1 MQPKTRSEAGVTSI
15 LVVDGLSVSYDRI
28 EALRSVSFTVG
39 VGQIAAVI
47 GPNGAGKSTLLHA
60 IMGTLPPEGAARGTI
75 VYAGESLARR
85 PIEERVAAGL
95 CLVPETRELF
105 TTMTVEDNLLIGGF
119 SRRRARDGT
128 LREDRERVYAMFPT
142 LRDRHRQLAGTLSGG
157 ERQMLALGR
166 ALMARPRLIML
177 DEPSLGLAPRIVRDS
192 FRMIA
197 GLRDAG
203 TSLLLVEQNA
213 RAALELADTGF
224 VVENGE
230 IILHDRASDLA
241 RNPRVIESYL
251 GLAAP
256 RSGEPRTPPA
266 RARPE

>member
-1 MQPKTRSEAGVTSI
+1 MNDL
-15 LVVDGLSVSYDRI
+15 LVVDDLSVSYGRI
-28 EALRSVSFTVG
+28 EALRSVSFVVRT
-39 VGQIAAVI
+39 GQIVAVI

-60 IMGTLPPEGAARGTI
+60 IMGTLPPEATSQGTI
-75 VYAGESLARR
+75 RYAGESVGRR
-85 PIEERVAAGL
+85 SVEDRVAAGL

-105 TTMTVEDNLLIGGF
+105 TTMTVEDNLLLGGF
-119 SRRRARDGT
+119 SRRRAGDSAR
-128 LREDRERVYAMFPT
+128 REDRERVYAMFPV
-142 LRDRHRQLAGTLSGG
+142 LRERCRQPAGTLSGG

-197 GLRDAG
+197 ALRDAG
-203 TSLLLVEQNA
+203 SSLLLVEQNA
-213 RAALELADTGF
+213 RAALELADAGF

-230 IILHDRASDLA
+230 IVLHDRASELA

-251 GLAAP
+251 GL
-256 RSGEPRTPPA
+256 RG
-266 RARPE
+266 

>member
-1 MQPKTRSEAGVTSI
+1 VNNL
-15 LVVDGLSVSYDRI
+15 LVIEELSVSYGRAS
-28 EALRSVSFTVG
+28 ALRSISLTVQ

-60 IMGTLPPEGAARGTI
+60 IMGTLPPEGIQRGTI
-75 VYAGESLARR
+75 LYAGESVARR
-85 PIEERVAAGL
+85 PVEDRVAAGL

-105 TTMTVEDNLLIGGF
+105 TTMTVEDNLLLGGF
-119 SRRRARDGT
+119 SRRRARGGT
-128 LREDRERVYAMFPT
+128 LLEDRDRVYAMFPA
-142 LRDRHRQLAGTLSGG
+142 LRDRGRQLAGTLSGG

-166 ALMARPRLIML
+166 ALMARPRLILL

-230 IILHDRASDLA
+230 IILHDRASELA
-241 RNPRVIESYL
+241 NNPRVIESYL
-251 GLAAP
+251 GLRGDARAAP
-256 RSGEPRTPPA
+256 A
-266 RARPE
+266 

>member
-1 MQPKTRSEAGVTSI
+1 VSDI
-15 LVVDGLSVSYDRI
+15 LVIDGLSVSYGQV
-28 EALRSVSFTVG
+28 EALRNVSFTVRA
-39 VGQIAAVI
+39 GQIAAVI

-60 IMGTLPPEGAARGTI
+60 IMGTLPPEGTARGTI
-75 VYAGESLARR
+75 VYAGASVARR
-85 PIEERVAAGL
+85 PVEDRVAAGL

-105 TTMTVEDNLLIGGF
+105 TTMTVEDNLLLGGF
-119 SRRRARDGT
+119 SRRRARDGA
-128 LREDRERVYAMFPT
+128 LRDHRERVYAMFPA
-142 LRDRHRQLAGTLSGG
+142 LRDRHHQLAGTLSGG

-177 DEPSLGLAPRIVRDS
+177 DEPSLGLAPLIVRDS

-230 IILHDRASDLA
+230 IVLHDRASELA

-251 GLAAP
+251 GLRGATL
-256 RSGEPRTPPA
+256 G
-266 RARPE
+266 